1 MKKIVF
7 LFTLATLFVGLS
19 AMKFQQEAEFKFDK
33 EMTKIKTLFL

>member
-7 LFTLATLFVGLS
+7 LFTLATMFVGLS

-33 EMTKIKTLFL
+33 